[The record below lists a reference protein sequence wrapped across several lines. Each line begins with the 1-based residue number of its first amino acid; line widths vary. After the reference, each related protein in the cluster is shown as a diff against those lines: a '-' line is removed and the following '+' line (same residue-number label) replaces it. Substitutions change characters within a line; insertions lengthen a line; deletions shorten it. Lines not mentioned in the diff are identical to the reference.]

1 MPTRDELEK
10 LQAGFQELKEKAE
23 DHFERWMG
31 QLEAIAAATKEDW
44 SPEAINSNWERF
56 RPGEAIGEAY
66 AVERLVP
73 PLALRL
79 SSYAKQSPLLSDAD
93 VRDISR
99 ATKEMMAALR
109 FRQHRQWDQS
119 VLHDEGTVLGVQ
131 PAGQDEQPLSL
142 SGSRRAFDSALS
154 ELVRILSFLAAE
166 ESNLPAAMEA
176 ARQKAVVGIRPGTAF
191 IMMWLDKTK
200 PELQDVKEA
209 IKAEFLR
216 FDIKA
221 VPADEIEHSD
231 VITERILNEIATAE
245 FLIADLTGE
254 RPSVYYEV
262 GYAHALSRRP
272 ILYRR
277 EGTPLHFD
285 LSVHNCPAYENVT
298 ALRILIGKRLQAM
311 LNREPKG

>member
-1 MPTRDELEK
+1 
-10 LQAGFQELKEKAE
+10 
-23 DHFERWMG
+23 
-31 QLEAIAAATKEDW
+31 
-44 SPEAINSNWERF
+44 
-56 RPGEAIGEAY
+56 
-66 AVERLVP
+66 
-73 PLALRL
+73 
-79 SSYAKQSPLLSDAD
+79 
-93 VRDISR
+93 
-99 ATKEMMAALR
+99 MMAALR
-109 FRQHRQWDQS
+109 FRQHRQWDES

-131 PAGQDEQPLSL
+131 PAGQEEQPLSL

-262 GYAHALSRRP
+262 GTHTRCRGVRSSTDGKEHPSTSTCPCTTARRT
-272 ILYRR
+272 R
-277 EGTPLHFD
+277 T
-285 LSVHNCPAYENVT
+285 
-298 ALRILIGKRLQAM
+298 LQRFAS
-311 LNREPKG
+311 